1 MALQMRARN
10 QAQAQKTDGMAPPIS
25 TEVKQLTERCE
36 TIYELFVSA
45 MCLQITSTEQG
56 QRVMAAVVE

>member
-10 QAQAQKTDGMAPPIS
+10 QAHGQKTDRDAEPVRAD
-25 TEVKQLTERCE
+25 VKQLTEKCE

-45 MCLQITSTEQG
+45 MCLQITQTEQG
-56 QRVMAAVVE
+56 QRVMDAVIE